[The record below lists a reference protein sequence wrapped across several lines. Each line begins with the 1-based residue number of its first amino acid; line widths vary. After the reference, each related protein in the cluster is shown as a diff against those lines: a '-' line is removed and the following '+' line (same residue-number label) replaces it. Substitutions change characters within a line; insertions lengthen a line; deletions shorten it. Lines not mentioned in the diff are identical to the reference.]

1 MRHCPNF
8 TSTYH
13 ELMSVL
19 HSILSVLNVKALVGA
34 FNVQPGEGP
43 HGFNEI
49 FIPSVSAMRSAMRS
63 SVWTREAC
71 WYGGECG

>member
-1 MRHCPNF
+1 
-8 TSTYH
+8 
-13 ELMSVL
+13 MSVL

-49 FIPSVSAMRSAMRS
+49 FIPSVSAMRMYWS
-63 SVWTREAC
+63 SVWAREAC
-71 WYGGECG
+71 LYGGECG